1 MGQNGTLGHNGTPW
15 VLPYASTIWWKKNI
29 AKTSTLLDTSSD
41 PTVKEFELVDGLQ
54 SSKMYFSCPTILKN
68 LNQIKEPML

>member
-1 MGQNGTLGHNGTPW
+1 VGQNGTLGHNGTPW

-41 PTVKEFELVDGLQ
+41 PTVKEFELVD
-54 SSKMYFSCPTILKN
+54 
-68 LNQIKEPML
+68 